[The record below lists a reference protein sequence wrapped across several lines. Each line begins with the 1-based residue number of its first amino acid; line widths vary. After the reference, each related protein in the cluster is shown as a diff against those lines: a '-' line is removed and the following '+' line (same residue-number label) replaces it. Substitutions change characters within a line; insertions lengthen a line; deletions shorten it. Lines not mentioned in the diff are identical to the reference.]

1 MRCRALALGRIT
13 PKPLSCMPLLLRLL
27 GIRSPEPG
35 SRSTGRMLLRAE
47 PLANV
52 CPSRCSQWEGV
63 LLLTLECL
71 DLCVTDACVPGA
83 PISFSVWSLSCRR
96 PAAPAAEVAPLE
108 DGTPGGWH
116 LPPAA
121 PCSSHLS
128 GKELLQDVILHEQ
141 TCPITS
147 LGDMHPVPLQQP
159 LLLPL
164 SPLCYS

>member
-1 MRCRALALGRIT
+1 MFGALGAACTDGVGLCHSAAWPSCSPGRGGLMRCRALALGRIT

-52 CPSRCSQWEGV
+52 CPSRCSQWGGV

-83 PISFSVWSLSCRR
+83 PISFSVVVTVMSETSSACRR
-96 PAAPAAEVAPLE
+96 GGSL
-108 DGTPGGWH
+108 GGWH
-116 LPPAA
+116 TRGLASPSCCSLLISPVRQGASARRHPP
-121 PCSSHLS
+121 
-128 GKELLQDVILHEQ
+128 
-141 TCPITS
+141 
-147 LGDMHPVPLQQP
+147 
-159 LLLPL
+159 
-164 SPLCYS
+164 